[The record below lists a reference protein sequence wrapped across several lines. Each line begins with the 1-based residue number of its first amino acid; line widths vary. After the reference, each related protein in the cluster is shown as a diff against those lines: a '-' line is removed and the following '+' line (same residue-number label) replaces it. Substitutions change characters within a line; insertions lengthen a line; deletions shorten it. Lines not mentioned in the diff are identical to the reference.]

1 MVAPTVSLKKRQK
14 SLFVNSYKTSCHIFL
29 KNIGFWGF
37 QRENF
42 VV

>member
-14 SLFVNSYKTSCHIFL
+14 PLFVNSYKTNCHIFS
-29 KNIGFWGF
+29 KNVCNRGF
-37 QRENF
+37 QGENF